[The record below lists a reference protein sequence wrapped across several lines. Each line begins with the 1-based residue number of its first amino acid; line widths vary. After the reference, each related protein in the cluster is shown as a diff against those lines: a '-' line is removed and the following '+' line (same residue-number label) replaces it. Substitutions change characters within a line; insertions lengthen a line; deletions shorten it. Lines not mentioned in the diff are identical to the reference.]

1 MEDIRI
7 HLVDLLSEVSI
18 FPLKDLLVN
27 VLNNKCILF
36 DEHGL
41 SNDEKVQS
49 ILRES
54 RATERKTGV
63 SPLCSTHGVYK
74 HILHGK
80 MIQTPLFL
88 RNVEPES
95 INDKT
100 ILFKSTG
107 ELEMNPYVKNLFF
120 DDKSKITVNNI
131 DELIKH
137 ARIDEED
144 IDRSKVYIG
153 NFDPKR
159 FAFIREIKNI
169 LKQESSYSNALIEIY
184 GNEVESLVSL
194 KENEN
199 GLFQLDN
206 AQRKL
211 TALVNKQS
219 TLVQGPPGTGKSQ
232 VLSNFLSQAI
242 LNEKSALVISEKYA
256 AIDILCS
263 KITEKGLAPLIFKI
277 PSKNSNKAC
286 VEALKSS
293 WEKLDNYA
301 QTFNKRCFENLNLNR
316 EKFEL
321 IVKVA
326 REENCSR
333 LTLIEAIE
341 NTSEA
346 FKEKELANNISF
358 ADLNVSYET
367 WNAIPSGKANIIK
380 HLRKTAVDLGFKAL
394 EKEIMNV
401 ISVLKDLKH
410 VTDWNEAKKHL
421 NKSLAYHSFTSEP
434 YTKYGKHL
442 TLKGAFFNKYHGE
455 YQKLKRKLDALKKH
469 EEHWKIAPTFD
480 ELIVLQKRLTQKKGL
495 LSMVTWWSIW
505 RKFTRT
511 PQLNPIEQIKNRQA
525 YFKALNKLNT
535 VQEKLYSTGIEDLEL
550 ELPIIVRLLKTTN
563 LNDWDEFQ
571 NENTALDHKN
581 VYNCLSSIKRNF
593 KFSDKDQPL
602 KFLESFIENKDFFL
616 EHWSCIE
623 KIPPSI
629 FPLWNDD
636 LSYFISTVRAS
647 LRKRILIEHPKLHGY
662 SKKKLLNETKVINDN
677 FSSEALKMSQ
687 NIIHIWNSKFKNLEA
702 ITRMD
707 SRKLSPEE
715 KAFRKKLKKGK
726 SILTKEFAKK
736 RSHKPIRELLSSE
749 ARLWIDV
756 LKPIWLGNPSLLA
769 DHLPMEKEMFD
780 FVVSDESSQLLLSH
794 SIGAFQRGKKS
805 IICGDPKQMVPGSYF
820 KKKQVNEMSLLQH
833 AFYHLPKVFLSNHY
847 RSRHP
852 RLIAFSN
859 TNFYENRLNSFQE
872 MHAIDDP
879 IEHHLISDGVYHERQ
894 NKKEAEAVA
903 RKIEDEIDNKFK
915 IGIVAFSETQLQLIQ
930 ECLKKHILTKL
941 NKRIEEKSAFSHS
954 LENVQGDECDLLFIS
969 MGYGYNRARNFEM
982 RFGPVNIHGGH
993 HRLNVL
999 FSRARQKIHFFSSVE
1014 LKDFSKS
1021 NNEGIRHLIKWFELM
1036 NESDTSFQTD
1046 ENIKFDNIIQMANGF
1061 DDILSF
1067 TKVHLD
1073 RGYCI
1078 TL

>member
-7 HLVDLLSEVSI
+7 HLIDLLSKASI
-18 FPLKDLLVN
+18 FPSKDLLVN
-27 VLNNKCILF
+27 LLNNKCLPF
-36 DEHGL
+36 DEDGL
-41 SNDEKVQS
+41 SNDKKAQA
-49 ILRES
+49 ILKES
-54 RATERKTGV
+54 RAIEKKTGV

-74 HILHGK
+74 HMLNGK
-80 MIQTPLFL
+80 TIETPLYL
-88 RNVEPES
+88 RNIEPVS

-107 ELEMNPYVKNLFF
+107 ELEINPYVKNLLFN
-120 DDKSKITVNNI
+120 DESTIPVNNI
-131 DELIKH
+131 DELIKS
-137 ARIDEED
+137 AQIDEEN
-144 IDRSKVYIG
+144 IDLSKVYIG

-169 LKQESSYSNALIEIY
+169 LEQESSYSNALIEIY

-194 KENEN
+194 EENEN
-199 GLFQLDN
+199 DLFQLDN

-242 LNEKSALVISEKYA
+242 LNKKSALVISEKHA

-286 VEALKSS
+286 VEELKSS

-301 QTFNKRCFENLNLNR
+301 QLFNKRCFENLNLNR
-316 EKFEL
+316 QKFNL
-321 IVKVA
+321 LTKVA
-326 REENCSR
+326 EEENCSR

-341 NTSEA
+341 NPSETH
-346 FKEKELANNISF
+346 KDEELAYNISF
-358 ADLNVSYET
+358 ADLNVSYES
-367 WNAIPSGKANIIK
+367 WNSIPSGNANILK
-380 HLRKTAVDLGFKAL
+380 HLRKAGVDLGFKSL
-394 EKEIMNV
+394 EKEVMQAL
-401 ISVLKDLKH
+401 SVLKELTHIK
-410 VTDWNEAKKHL
+410 DWNDAKKHL

-434 YTKYGKHL
+434 YTRYGKHL
-442 TLKGAFFNKYHGE
+442 ERNGEFFLKHHRE
-455 YQKLKRKLDALKKH
+455 YQKLKRKLNTLKKH
-469 EEHWKIAPTFD
+469 EQHWKIAPTFD
-480 ELIVLQKRLTQKKGL
+480 ELIVLQKHFTQKKGL
-495 LSMVTWWSIW
+495 LSMVLWWSKW

-511 PQLNPIEQIKNRQA
+511 PQLDPIKQIKNRQA
-525 YFKALNKLNT
+525 YFKVSNKLT
-535 VQEKLYSTGIEDLEL
+535 TIQENLYSTGIEDLEI
-550 ELPIIVRLLKTTN
+550 ELPIIAKLFKTTN
-563 LNDWDEFQ
+563 LNDWDKFQ
-571 NENTALDHKN
+571 NESKALDHKSM
-581 VYNCLSSIKRNF
+581 YNCLSSIKRNF
-593 KFSDKDQPL
+593 RFSGKDQPL
-602 KFLESFIENKDFFL
+602 QFLETFIENKGFFL
-616 EHWSCIE
+616 EHWSSIE
-623 KIPPSI
+623 KIPPSL
-629 FPLWNDD
+629 FPLWNNE
-636 LSYFISTVRAS
+636 LSYFMSSVRAS
-647 LRKRILIEHPKLHGY
+647 LRKRILIEYPTLFGY
-662 SKKKLLNETKVINDN
+662 SRKKLLNETKLINHD
-677 FSSEALKMSQ
+677 FSLEAEKMSQ
-687 NIIHIWNSKFKNLEA
+687 NIMYIWSSAFKNLEA
-702 ITRMD
+702 LTRKD
-707 SRKLSPEE
+707 PRKLSPEE
-715 KAFRKKLKKGK
+715 KVFRKKLKKGK

-736 RSHKPIRELLSSE
+736 RRHKPIRELLSSE
-749 ARLWIDV
+749 ARLWIDI

-805 IICGDPKQMVPGSYF
+805 IICGDPKQMVPSSYF
-820 KKKQVNEMSLLQH
+820 KKKQENEMSLLQH
-833 AFYHLPKVFLSNHY
+833 AFYHLPKIFLSNHY

-859 TNFYENRLNSFQE
+859 ANFYENRLNSFQE
-872 MHAIDDP
+872 IQAVEEP
-879 IEHHLISDGVYHERQ
+879 IEHHFITDGVFHERQ

-903 RKIEDEIDNKFK
+903 RKIEDEIDNKLK
-915 IGIVAFSETQLQLIQ
+915 IGIVAFSEIQLQMIH
-930 ECLKKHILTKL
+930 ECLKHKIRTKL

-969 MGYGYNRARNFEM
+969 MGYGYNRERNFEM

-1021 NNEGIRHLIKWFELM
+1021 NNEGVRHLMKWFELM
-1036 NESDTSFQTD
+1036 NEPNTYFQTD
-1046 ENIKFDNIIQMANGF
+1046 ENIKFDKIIQMANGF

-1073 RGYCI
+1073 NGYSI